1 MLGYSSTD
9 IVDMQIAIN
18 DAKKQLNP
26 NLLTTPETMRGLDK
40 AWDLLQGLIME
51 GHINA

>member
-1 MLGYSSTD
+1 MLGYKARD
-9 IVDMQIAIN
+9 VVDMQTAIS

-40 AWDLLQGLIME
+40 AWDFLQGLIME
-51 GHINA
+51 GHV